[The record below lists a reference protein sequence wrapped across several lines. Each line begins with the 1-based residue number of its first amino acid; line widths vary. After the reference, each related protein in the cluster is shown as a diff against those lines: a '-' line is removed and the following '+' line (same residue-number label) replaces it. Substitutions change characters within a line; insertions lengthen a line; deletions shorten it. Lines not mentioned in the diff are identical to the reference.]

1 MTVADATLYSSL
13 ASALDTTTSQIQLTE
28 QQMATGKSVNHPSDD
43 PTAYAQTE
51 LLEQQQSAITNDV
64 ALATQAQS
72 QLTTINGAL
81 SQASDILNS
90 AIQNA
95 TQGADGTINA
105 TQMSALGEAVTGL
118 LTQLV
123 GIGNTQY
130 AGAYVFGG

>member
-1 MTVADATLYSSL
+1 
-13 ASALDTTTSQIQLTE
+13 
-28 QQMATGKSVNHPSDD
+28 MATGKSVNQPSDD

-90 AIQNA
+90 AIRMPPRVPTA
-95 TQGADGTINA
+95 R
-105 TQMSALGEAVTGL
+105 SAPHKCQPSAK
-118 LTQLV
+118 Q
-123 GIGNTQY
+123 
-130 AGAYVFGG
+130 